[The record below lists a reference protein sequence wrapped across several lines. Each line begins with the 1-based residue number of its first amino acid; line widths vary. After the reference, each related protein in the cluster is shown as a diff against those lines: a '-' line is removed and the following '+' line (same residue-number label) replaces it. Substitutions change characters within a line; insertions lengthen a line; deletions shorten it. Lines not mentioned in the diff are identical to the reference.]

1 MRHKLQIAGQL
12 YRLWISRY
20 DPSWCPNRWDDLPPR
35 AWAIEPALE
44 GTFDLKQADAF
55 LEGFNR
61 AMLDDPQRRW
71 AIAVPVTVR
80 YEGDLIAGAPFPS
93 DDAPVAQSTAA

>member
-1 MRHKLQIAGQL
+1 MRRKLQIAGQL

-20 DPSWCPNRWDDLPPR
+20 EASWTPARWDDVPPR

-71 AIAVPVTVR
+71 VVAVPVTVH
-80 YEGDLIAGAPFPS
+80 YAGDLVAGAPFPS
-93 DDAPVAQSTAA
+93 DGAPAVQCSAA